1 MGTFCVY
8 IIKTNSKLKK
18 TMKRS
23 LLLIAFVCVA
33 FVASAQSPTSGYR
46 SYVDLGH
53 SFATKGD
60 TRYYDSS
67 ESHIDISTS
76 HGYSHKGLFY
86 VGGGVGLTSMYSWG
100 FEILALPIFADVRGF
115 LPTNGVVK
123 PYVGLRAGVSCG
135 LTLVIGGATMGTGF
149 YLNPSLGV
157 EIDRVDLSLSYV
169 KQEQCAYDMG
179 EGVMFRIG
187 YRFGK

>member
-1 MGTFCVY
+1 
-8 IIKTNSKLKK
+8 
-18 TMKRS
+18 MKRI
-23 LLLIAFVCVA
+23 LLLFALVCAV
-33 FVASAQSPTSGYR
+33 FGASAQSPESGYR

-60 TRYYDSS
+60 TYYYDRS
-67 ESHIDISTS
+67 ESHFDVSTS
-76 HGYSHKGLFY
+76 HGYMFNKTFY

-100 FEILALPIFADVRGF
+100 FEILALPVFADVRGY
-115 LPTNGVVK
+115 LPTKGVAR
-123 PYVGLRAGVSCG
+123 PYVGLRTGVSCG
-135 LTLVIGGATMGTGF
+135 LTLVIGGPTMSTGF

-169 KQEQCAYDMG
+169 KQEHCAYDMG